1 MSTTTINGTITVD
14 GTSYTIRNLYF
25 EKAAA
30 TTTSLELVITLDYS
44 TDSEGDDYSKAI
56 NFTYTGT
63 APAAE

>member
-14 GTSYTIRNLYF
+14 GTTYTIRNLYF

-30 TTTSLELVITLDYS
+30 TTTSLELAITLYYS

-63 APAAE
+63 APSAE

>member
-1 MSTTTINGTITVD
+1 MSTTTIYGTITVD
-14 GTSYTIRNLYF
+14 GTTYTIRNLYF

-30 TTTSLELVITLDYS
+30 TTTSLELAITLYYG